1 MRKEIIY
8 LDAKGNEIF
17 KTTHKYQH
25 YLSQLSMTKDL
36 MCFKWLNHI
45 DIGIDDLRL
54 KEKKIISE
62 AMLRAIPL
70 IGDE

>member
-1 MRKEIIY
+1 MSNLVYR
-8 LDAKGNEIF
+8 DAKGNALV

-45 DIGIDDLRL
+45 DIGIEDLRRT
-54 KEKKIISE
+54 EKKIISE